1 MNDTNQLSSASKA
14 IKSVRIPM
22 LIVMLVF
29 SFAAVFVNQVV
40 TDNDFLGPALPGKP
54 YFSSAIQATLMGI
67 CIIYQLTMIWLSPR
81 IVAVA
86 PKTLIFG
93 QLIPTLIINFL
104 VNGIFI
110 VNMIGLFTILL
121 IESIVIFSRPRKI
134 LISII
139 CIYSAL
145 IVSYALLSS
154 TIRGLL
160 VLQSLIFMGIAAWYF
175 YRIYQ
180 KAVEER
186 NRAEDLVDELKVA
199 YSQIEE
205 VTVKA
210 ERQRIARNLHDTLT
224 QELAGISLQLSAAVK
239 NLDKGNLTAVREI
252 LTETS
257 AASRSSLKESRE
269 LLSELC
275 TIQYDNLSDRLA
287 MLFDAFQKEHQLKI
301 QNSLKDVTE
310 YSQEQMTE
318 IVRIVVEALNNVE
331 KHTDAKEVIIRSDI
345 KDAMFVLQ
353 IIDFGA
359 GFSLEKPNLKGHYG
373 MQGMQERAISLG
385 GTLDVTS
392 VVNEGTTVTLKIP
405 TVRKETL

>member
-1 MNDTNQLSSASKA
+1 
-14 IKSVRIPM
+14 
-22 LIVMLVF
+22 
-29 SFAAVFVNQVV
+29 
-40 TDNDFLGPALPGKP
+40 
-54 YFSSAIQATLMGI
+54 
-67 CIIYQLTMIWLSPR
+67 
-81 IVAVA
+81 
-86 PKTLIFG
+86 
-93 QLIPTLIINFL
+93 
-104 VNGIFI
+104 
-110 VNMIGLFTILL
+110 
-121 IESIVIFSRPRKI
+121 
-134 LISII
+134 
-139 CIYSAL
+139 
-145 IVSYALLSS
+145 
-154 TIRGLL
+154 
-160 VLQSLIFMGIAAWYF
+160 
-175 YRIYQ
+175 
-180 KAVEER
+180 
-186 NRAEDLVDELKVA
+186 VA

-287 MLFDAFQKEHQLKI
+287 MLFDAFQKGHQLKI
-301 QNSLKDVTE
+301 QNSLKDVPE

>member
-1 MNDTNQLSSASKA
+1 
-14 IKSVRIPM
+14 
-22 LIVMLVF
+22 
-29 SFAAVFVNQVV
+29 
-40 TDNDFLGPALPGKP
+40 
-54 YFSSAIQATLMGI
+54 MGI

-121 IESIVIFSRPRKI
+121 IESIVIFSRLRKI
-134 LISII
+134 SISII

-287 MLFDAFQKEHQLKI
+287 MLFDAFQKGHQLKI
-301 QNSLKDVTE
+301 QNSLKDVPE

>member
-1 MNDTNQLSSASKA
+1 
-14 IKSVRIPM
+14 
-22 LIVMLVF
+22 
-29 SFAAVFVNQVV
+29 
-40 TDNDFLGPALPGKP
+40 
-54 YFSSAIQATLMGI
+54 MGI

-121 IESIVIFSRPRKI
+121 IESIVIFSRLRKI
-134 LISII
+134 SISII

-287 MLFDAFQKEHQLKI
+287 MLFDAFQKGHQLKI
-301 QNSLKDVTE
+301 QNSLKDVPE

-392 VVNEGTTVTLKIP
+392 VVNECTTVTLKIP

>member
-1 MNDTNQLSSASKA
+1 
-14 IKSVRIPM
+14 
-22 LIVMLVF
+22 
-29 SFAAVFVNQVV
+29 
-40 TDNDFLGPALPGKP
+40 
-54 YFSSAIQATLMGI
+54 
-67 CIIYQLTMIWLSPR
+67 MIWLSPR

-121 IESIVIFSRPRKI
+121 IESIVIFSRLRKI
-134 LISII
+134 SISII

-287 MLFDAFQKEHQLKI
+287 MLFDAFQKGHQLKI
-301 QNSLKDVTE
+301 QNSLKDVPE

>member
-1 MNDTNQLSSASKA
+1 
-14 IKSVRIPM
+14 
-22 LIVMLVF
+22 
-29 SFAAVFVNQVV
+29 
-40 TDNDFLGPALPGKP
+40 
-54 YFSSAIQATLMGI
+54 MGI

-121 IESIVIFSRPRKI
+121 IESIVIFSRLRKI
-134 LISII
+134 SISII

-287 MLFDAFQKEHQLKI
+287 MLFDAFQKGHQLKI
-301 QNSLKDVTE
+301 QNSLKDVPE

-345 KDAMFVLQ
+345 KDAMFVL
-353 IIDFGA
+353 
-359 GFSLEKPNLKGHYG
+359 
-373 MQGMQERAISLG
+373 
-385 GTLDVTS
+385 
-392 VVNEGTTVTLKIP
+392 
-405 TVRKETL
+405 

>member
-1 MNDTNQLSSASKA
+1 
-14 IKSVRIPM
+14 
-22 LIVMLVF
+22 
-29 SFAAVFVNQVV
+29 
-40 TDNDFLGPALPGKP
+40 
-54 YFSSAIQATLMGI
+54 MGI

-121 IESIVIFSRPRKI
+121 IESIVIFSRLRKI
-134 LISII
+134 SISII

-239 NLDKGNLTAVREI
+239 NLDQGNLTAVREI

-257 AASRSSLKESRE
+257 AASRSSLKGSRE

-287 MLFDAFQKEHQLKI
+287 MLFDAFQKGHQLKI
-301 QNSLKDVTE
+301 QNSLKDVPE